1 MMQVQYKYHDKMK
14 ITIEQIQE
22 NCSYLSWV
30 GYDEKFFFVRKSKW
44 IYLWAILMRS

>member
-22 NCSYLSWV
+22 SCSYLNWV
-30 GYDEKFFFVRKSKW
+30 EYDEKFFFVRKSKW
-44 IYLWAILMRS
+44 TYLGTILMRN